1 MGRGAAVG
9 ERSARGGGAE
19 KRNGCG
25 KRTFHRAK
33 RVEAPDAVL
42 ENALIRGRAR
52 RFATDHSMPRGR
64 RQDGGATECK
74 RRGKTALS
82 AQPNGTKK

>member
-1 MGRGAAVG
+1 M
-9 ERSARGGGAE
+9 GGAE
-19 KRNGCG
+19 KRNGG
-25 KRTFHRAK
+25 AKRPYHRAK
-33 RVEAPDAVL
+33 RVEAPVAVL
-42 ENALIRGRAR
+42 ENALIRGRTR
-52 RFATDHSMPRGR
+52 RFATDHSMSRWR